1 MARMHSTVSRY
12 LRRALWAVLL
22 LALVM
27 AAGCESLGY
36 YSHLALGQLGV
47 LRAREP
53 VPEVM
58 AELAAQRGPDSRPS
72 LLYRRLDYSQ
82 RVLGFAEQALGLPVN
97 DRYRTYVD
105 LQRPAVVWNSFAA
118 PMLSLEP
125 FRWCYPFVGC
135 APYRGYFDQER
146 ALREAAEL
154 REEGYETFVG
164 AVPAYSTLGW
174 FADPLL
180 SSFISWPEPDLAE
193 LLFHELAHG
202 AVWVTGD
209 VDFNES
215 FATFVGRQGLASW
228 LEARDQREVLHRQ
241 LELWRIRR
249 RVLTLLDDTRA
260 VLESIYR
267 SDRPDWEKR
276 VRKRLT
282 FRAAQAC
289 YARERD
295 ELAYGR
301 FDFLM
306 AGLNNARLVSIATYE
321 HLVPAFERVF
331 AAAGG
336 DWPAFF
342 ARVEA
347 LAQLPADDRARRLA
361 ASAEQQV
368 AEGGDDGDADEIECE
383 ALFRHLLDGEPAGGI
398 DDDVGG
404 RGHR

>member
-1 MARMHSTVSRY
+1 MHSTVSRY
-12 LRRALWAVLL
+12 LRRALRAVLM

-27 AAGCESLGY
+27 AAGCETLGY

-58 AELAAQRGPDSRPS
+58 ADLAAAREPDARPS

-82 RVLGFAEQALGLPVN
+82 RVLAFADEELGLPLD

-105 LQRPAVVWNSFAA
+105 LARPAVVWNVFAA
-118 PMLSLEP
+118 PRLSLEP
-125 FRWCYPFVGC
+125 FRWCYPLVGC

-146 ALREAAEL
+146 ALRQAERL
-154 REEGYETFVG
+154 RQQGYETFVG

-180 SSFISWPEPDLAE
+180 SSFVTWPEPDLAE

-209 VDFNES
+209 VAFNES
-215 FATFVGRQGLASW
+215 FATFVGRQGLAAW
-228 LEARDQREVLHRQ
+228 LDARGETELLQGQH
-241 LELWRIRR
+241 ELWRMRR
-249 RVLTLLDDTRA
+249 RVLTLLDRTRA
-260 VLESIYR
+260 VLSSIYQ
-267 SDRPDWEKR
+267 SGRPAWEKR
-276 VRKRLT
+276 VRKQLSL
-282 FRAAQAC
+282 RAAQAC
-289 YARERD
+289 YARARD

-306 AGLNNARLVSIATYE
+306 ADLNNARLVSIATYE
-321 HLVPAFERVF
+321 HLVPAFARVF

-336 DWPAFF
+336 DWGAFF
-342 ARVEA
+342 GRVEA
-347 LAQLPADDRARRLA
+347 LAQLPGEERARRLEA
-361 ASAEQQV
+361 LAEQQV
-368 AEGGDDGDADEIECE
+368 AEAGDDRDADEIECQ
-383 ALFRHLLDGEPAGGI
+383 ALSGHLLHGEPAGGV

-404 RGHR
+404 RGHG